1 MEDKVEEV
9 EVDWHQ
15 KNKDLGK
22 RIQKRYKKLVIE
34 KEDANL
40 LKEGQKLTLYKWGNS
55 VVEKIEKEGDKI
67 TCIHVKLTPE
77 DKDFKKTTICHWVPM
92 KEGLYT
98 KAVIRE
104 YGHLITVKK
113 LEDNMKIE
121 DIVNNNSKFETTVY
135 IEKIIEEAKK
145 GDKVQLERRGYCVI
159 DSVAEGDKLLQFNF
173 IPDGKTKSQSI
184 ISGKV
189 DAKAVNKGD
198 KDDTEEKK
206 AKKKAEREA
215 RKAKKEEKKKKKEE
229 GKEEE
234 KNSEYKEDNAEKG
247 EMYYLMKYRNN
258 V

>member
-1 MEDKVEEV
+1 M
-9 EVDWHQ
+9 
-15 KNKDLGK
+15 
-22 RIQKRYKKLVIE
+22 
-34 KEDANL
+34 KED
-40 LKEGQKLTLYKWGNS
+40 
-55 VVEKIEKEGDKI
+55 
-67 TCIHVKLTPE
+67 
-77 DKDFKKTTICHWVPM
+77 
-92 KEGLYT
+92 LYT

-121 DIVNNNSKFETTVY
+121 DIVNNNSKFETVVY
-135 IEKIIEEAKK
+135 VEKIIEEAKK
-145 GDKVQLERRGYCVI
+145 GDKIQLERRGYCVI
-159 DSVAEGDKLLQFNF
+159 DSLAEGDKLMQLNF